1 MDFSLGGG
9 NGWDG
14 NGVLNSAEELEK
26 MTEYRNIRM
35 FKLDRMYSPDIQDD
49 LIKDQSIGWTS
60 TQDTESTKHFSAV
73 CLLTARYM
81 ADVLG
86 KNKVN

>member
-35 FKLDRMYSPDIQDD
+35 FKLDRMYSLDIQDD

-60 TQDTESTKHFSAV
+60 TQDTESTKQFSAV

-86 KNKVN
+86 KDKVK